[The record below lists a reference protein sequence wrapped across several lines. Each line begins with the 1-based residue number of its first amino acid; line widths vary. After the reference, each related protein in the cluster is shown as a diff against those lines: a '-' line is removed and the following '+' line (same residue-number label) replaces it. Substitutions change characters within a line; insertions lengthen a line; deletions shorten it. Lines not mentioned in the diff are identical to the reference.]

1 LRFKQSVFLCN
12 GLACVKFNRAKINT
26 NKFDSSVHHKRKD
39 KNEVIM
45 YLFFK
50 QLYTTIQRK
59 SFSLSPKLDII
70 LLKRNLSDFVID
82 KNQETN
88 LTLKVLRVD
97 LYRMKLCS
105 VSHRQNHHLCFWKRR
120 KFATKW
126 YITICILDKSI
137 VRI

>member
-1 LRFKQSVFLCN
+1 
-12 GLACVKFNRAKINT
+12 
-26 NKFDSSVHHKRKD
+26 
-39 KNEVIM
+39 M

-105 VSHRQNHHLCFWKRR
+105 VLFLKEE
-120 KFATKW
+120 K
-126 YITICILDKSI
+126 ICYKMVYYNLYFG
-137 VRI
+137 